1 MPLFSWVWLS
11 SNLSNFYA
19 KIVHRHLEPVILLQ
33 LILTMQVHI
42 MGAQATLSRTGAVAF
57 LALLLTLP
65 VAAQPGHTGVLENIR
80 IGNFGRVND
89 DYFRGAQP
97 GGRDYADLAALG
109 VKTVID
115 LQEYGD
121 NAEPAMVQAAGMQY
135 VRIGMS
141 TRVNPTPQQLEQFL
155 QIVNDPASQPV
166 YVHCAG
172 GRHRTGV
179 MTAVFRMTSEGWT
192 GDRAFKEMKKYNFGA
207 DFLHPE
213 FKSFVYAFHPL
224 PTATLAEAATAT
236 N

>member
-1 MPLFSWVWLS
+1 MRELFIRRLS
-11 SNLSNFYA
+11 PPFSFTTYSSGR
-19 KIVHRHLEPVILLQ
+19 VHTL
-33 LILTMQVHI
+33 
-42 MGAQATLSRTGAVAF
+42 GAHGKLSRTGVVAF

-65 VAAQPGHTGVLENIR
+65 VAAAQPGHTGALDTIR

-89 DYFRGAQP
+89 NYFRGAQP

-109 VKTVID
+109 VKTIID
-115 LQEYGD
+115 LQDYGD
-121 NAEPAMVQAAGMQY
+121 NAEPAAVEAAGMKY

-141 TRVNPTPQQLEQFL
+141 TRINPTQQQLEQFL
-155 QIVNDPASQPV
+155 EIVNDPASQPV

-179 MTAVFRMTSEGWT
+179 MTAVYRMTRESWS
-192 GDRAFKEMKKYNFGA
+192 GDQAFKEMKKYNFGA

-224 PTATLAEAATAT
+224 PAPSLQAPTTTLAEAATAT
-236 N
+236 K

>member
-1 MPLFSWVWLS
+1 
-11 SNLSNFYA
+11 
-19 KIVHRHLEPVILLQ
+19 
-33 LILTMQVHI
+33 
-42 MGAQATLSRTGAVAF
+42 MGAQGKLSRTGAVAF

-65 VAAQPGHTGVLENIR
+65 VAAQPGHTGALDKIR
-80 IGNFGRVND
+80 IGNFGRVNNT
-89 DYFRGAQP
+89 YFRGAQP
-97 GGRDYADLAALG
+97 GGHDYADLAALG

-115 LQEYGD
+115 LQDYGD
-121 NAEPAMVQAAGMQY
+121 NAEPAAVQSAGMKY

-141 TRVNPTPQQLEQFL
+141 TRINPTPQQLEQFL

-179 MTAVFRMTSEGWT
+179 MTAVYRMTNENWS
-192 GDRAFKEMKKYNFGA
+192 GDQAFKEMKKYNFGA

-224 PTATLAEAATAT
+224 PAPSLQAPTTTLAEVTAT
-236 N
+236 K

>member
-1 MPLFSWVWLS
+1 
-11 SNLSNFYA
+11 
-19 KIVHRHLEPVILLQ
+19 
-33 LILTMQVHI
+33 
-42 MGAQATLSRTGAVAF
+42 MGAQGKLSRTGVVAF

-65 VAAQPGHTGVLENIR
+65 VAAAQPGHTGALDNIR

-89 DYFRGAQP
+89 NYFRGAQP

-115 LQEYGD
+115 LQDYGD
-121 NAEPAMVQAAGMQY
+121 NLEPAAVQSAGMKY

-141 TRVNPTPQQLEQFL
+141 TRINPTQQQLEQFL

-179 MTAVFRMTSEGWT
+179 MTAVYRITKENWT
-192 GDRAFKEMKKYNFGA
+192 GDQAFKEMKKYNFGA

-224 PTATLAEAATAT
+224 PAAPPATILAEAATAT
-236 N
+236 K